1 MIIIYNFIA
10 LVILLIYFP
19 VYLLR
24 RKFHSG
30 LWQRLGVLPKSLN
43 LGKPIWIHAV
53 SVGEAAACRG
63 LVDGLRKIYPEKKF
77 VISTVTT
84 TGNKIAQT
92 IAQPGDFVCYLPLD
106 FSFFVKKVINRVNPS
121 LFIIAETEIWPN
133 LITCLWKKGIP
144 VAVVN
149 ARISDGSFRGYF
161 MLRAFLKPI
170 LRRISLFCAQTQV
183 DADRLMAIGAEVDKI
198 KVTGNMKFDLSRREY
213 SEKDCSNFKEK
224 LAITFKEK
232 LLVAG
237 STHSGE
243 EKIILEV
250 YKSLLEDLP
259 GLRLLI
265 APRHPERAEE
275 VGVLIRSFGF
285 EPLRTSSLN
294 PSNPSNSITIFV
306 LDTIGELLN
315 YYAIADI
322 VFVGGSLIK
331 KGGHN
336 ILEPA
341 SLAKPI
347 IFGQYMFNFRDT
359 ANLFLKNSA
368 AIQVNNAKEL
378 QDKISVLLND
388 VDLGISMGKN
398 AQKLIRENLGATQR
412 NIKLIETLSL
422 K

>member
-1 MIIIYNFIA
+1 MMIIIYNFIA
-10 LVILLIYFP
+10 LVIFLIYFP

-30 LWQRLGVLPKSLN
+30 LWQRLGVLPKRLN

-84 TGNKIAQT
+84 TGNKIAHT

-106 FSFFVKKVINRVNPS
+106 FSFIVKKIITRVNPS

-144 VAVVN
+144 VVVVN

-170 LRRISLFCAQTQV
+170 LKKISLFCAQTQV
-183 DADRLMAIGAEVDKI
+183 DVDRLMTIGAEVDKI

-213 SEKDCSNFKEK
+213 SEKDCNNFKEK
-224 LAITFKEK
+224 LAITVKEK

-237 STHSGE
+237 STHPGE
-243 EKIILEV
+243 EKIILEA

-265 APRHPERAEE
+265 APRHPERAQE
-275 VGVLIRSFGF
+275 VSVLIKDSGF
-285 EPLRTSSLN
+285 EPLRTSLLN
-294 PSNPSNSITIFV
+294 PSNPSNSRNPTTIFV

-359 ANLFLKNSA
+359 AKLFLKNSA
-368 AIQVNNAKEL
+368 AIQVNNAKP
-378 QDKISVLLND
+378 
-388 VDLGISMGKN
+388 
-398 AQKLIRENLGATQR
+398 ARAF
-412 NIKLIETLSL
+412 
-422 K
+422 

>member
-92 IAQPGDFVCYLPLD
+92 IAQPEDFVCYLPLD

-224 LAITFKEK
+224 LAITVKEK
-232 LLVAG
+232 LLVVG
-237 STHSGE
+237 STHPGE

-294 PSNPSNSITIFV
+294 PSNPSNPITIFV